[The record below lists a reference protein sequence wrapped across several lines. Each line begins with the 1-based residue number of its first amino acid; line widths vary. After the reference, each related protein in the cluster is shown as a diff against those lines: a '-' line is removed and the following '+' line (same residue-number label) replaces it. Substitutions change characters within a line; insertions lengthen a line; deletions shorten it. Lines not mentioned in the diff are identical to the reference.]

1 MKGKGKQTQIYQ
13 LGDHFP
19 LFQGQNKDPGV
30 ILDQCR
36 RQDTDFE
43 YLEVEHPKYVCH
55 KIKNR
60 FFKNSVLICFK
71 MQKQHNV
78 IL

>member
-13 LGDHFP
+13 LDDHFP

-43 YLEVEHPKYVCH
+43 YLEVEHPK
-55 KIKNR
+55 
-60 FFKNSVLICFK
+60 
-71 MQKQHNV
+71 
-78 IL
+78 

>member
-43 YLEVEHPKYVCH
+43 YLEVEHPK
-55 KIKNR
+55 
-60 FFKNSVLICFK
+60 
-71 MQKQHNV
+71 
-78 IL
+78 